1 MSAVPVAS
9 VVSAPRAVVP
19 APAGPG
25 PTPAPGAPRE
35 AEAQADAHQVRSFA
49 RSLNRSR
56 QSLTRADRPRTFVL
70 GGREWDLLD
79 EVFAPVYSPS
89 TGVGLD
95 FLGLNDPRPA
105 DTGSREAAVTT
116 TFAPD
121 VSGRRGS
128 FLEIGCGTGVIAV
141 TAALAAHGPVVACDI
156 SPQAVENTV
165 RNAERHG
172 VQDRLRAVCGDL
184 FGGLDDDERFDTVFW
199 SSNYV
204 LGPADYVYE
213 SVHERAYVD
222 TGYQAHRRY
231 LEEAPRRTT
240 ASGAALLHF
249 SSRGDVA
256 LLHRI
261 AAESGREL
269 RTLAACLVQ
278 EGEYGND
285 LVEHLL
291 FQILPAPR
299 SRRS

>member
-1 MSAVPVAS
+1 MSAEPVAS
-9 VVSAPRAVVP
+9 VVSAPRA
-19 APAGPG
+19 
-25 PTPAPGAPRE
+25 E
-35 AEAQADAHQVRSFA
+35 AHRVRSFT
-49 RSLNRSR
+49 RSLERSR

-79 EVFAPVYSPS
+79 EVFAPVFSPS

-95 FLGLNDPRPA
+95 FLGLNDPHPA
-105 DTGSREAAVTT
+105 ETGSPEAAVTT
-116 TFAPD
+116 APVPG
-121 VSGRRGS
+121 VSGGRGS
-128 FLEIGCGTGVIAV
+128 FLEIGCGAGVIAV
-141 TAALAAHGPVVACDI
+141 TAALAAHGPVVASDI

-184 FGGLDDDERFDTVFW
+184 FGGLDDGERFDTVFW

-240 ASGAALLHF
+240 EGGAALLHF
-249 SSRGDVA
+249 SSRGDVG

-269 RTLAACLVQ
+269 RTLAVCPVR

-285 LVEHLL
+285 LVEHIL
-291 FQILPAPR
+291 FQILPAARPR
-299 SRRS
+299 RA

>member
-1 MSAVPVAS
+1 M
-9 VVSAPRAVVP
+9 
-19 APAGPG
+19 
-25 PTPAPGAPRE
+25 
-35 AEAQADAHQVRSFA
+35 RSFT

-56 QSLTRADRPRTFVL
+56 QSLTRADRPRTFAL

-105 DTGSREAAVTT
+105 DTDAEEAAVTT
-116 TFAPD
+116 AFAPE

-128 FLEIGCGTGVIAV
+128 FLEIGCGAGVIAV

-184 FGGLDDDERFDTVFW
+184 FGELDDDERFDTVFW

-231 LEEAPRRTT
+231 LEEAPGRTT

-285 LVEHLL
+285 LVEHML
-291 FQILPAPR
+291 FEILPAPR
-299 SRRS
+299 SRRA